1 MKRILTA
8 LVLIPP
14 LLAILLLAPAW
25 SFLLLAEA
33 VALAAVHE
41 FLGLA
46 QRGGYRPFR
55 IIGYAA
61 TALLTVS
68 FHPDVPA
75 GNWTVLV
82 VLVAVGLAAVG
93 RGAPSGKTLGEV
105 SATVLGVLY
114 AGLLSGAVVG
124 LRYALPD
131 GVGRSWVFILL
142 MVILL
147 GDTGAYYTGRALG
160 RRPLATKLS
169 PKKTIEGLVG
179 GLAVSILTA
188 ALLGPFLIPHLDRIQ
203 AAGLGL
209 LLGLLGAAGDLFE
222 SLLKRAVG
230 VKDTSSLFPG
240 HGGILDRLDG
250 VFFAAPALWLYVRFV
265 YLQ

>member
-14 LLAILLLAPAW
+14 FLAILLLAPAW

-41 FLGLA
+41 FFGLT

-55 IIGYAA
+55 IMGYAA
-61 TALLTVS
+61 TALLTLS
-68 FHPDVPA
+68 FHPDMPA
-75 GNWTVLV
+75 GNWAVLV
-82 VLVAVGLAAVG
+82 VLVVIGLAAVA
-93 RGAPSGKTLGEV
+93 RGTPTGKTLGEV
-105 SATVLGVLY
+105 SSTLLGVFY
-114 AGLLSGAVVG
+114 AGALSGAVVG
-124 LRYALPD
+124 LRYTPPD
-131 GVGRSWVFILL
+131 GVGRSWVFFLL
-142 MVILL
+142 LVILL

-160 RRPLATKLS
+160 RRPLAKKLS

-179 GLAVSILTA
+179 GLALSILTA
-188 ALLGPFLIPHLDRIQ
+188 VLLGPLLIPHLDRIH
-203 AAGLGL
+203 ATGLGL

-230 VKDTSSLFPG
+230 LKDTSSLFPG
-240 HGGILDRLDG
+240 HGGILDRLDA
-250 VFFAAPALWLYVRFV
+250 VFFAAPALWLYVLFV